1 MNYGSIFYVD
11 IQKKL
16 IFVIY
21 PSLMLLGE
29 SMPIIKSY
37 NA

>member
-1 MNYGSIFYVD
+1 MEVYSMWIYK
-11 IQKKL
+11 KKL

-29 SMPIIKSY
+29 LVNKLLLD
-37 NA
+37 